1 MELVR
6 VVRGMASLWSSKLLC
21 SEKKTKKM
29 WKWYKGLNIEFSEGS
44 RSWGECE
51 RGIPFNPLE
60 RECQSDTGLWLV
72 PADHVT
78 WILASVWWRPT
89 LDSRSHAVWPGPLV
103 TGAASVKMSE
113 LHSRER
119 ESHVCQSVN
128 GQFAAVLVLLHWAG
142 CLMTFIAALLHCSM
156 LSLRSLT
163 RGSNNAE
170 WNDSRVEISHADNS
184 MITFKLM
191 FQESSQWPG
200 LHHPLV
206 GEVRCQA
213 WLMRP
218 RARRRLIDANN
229 ITEHR
234 SALTQ
239 SQHSAYFVHQRSIRL
254 FSRRCLA
261 NVYCSKGW
269 DPVLDFVK
277 TDHGSQSVNIIAST
291 WDWESE

>member
-44 RSWGECE
+44 RSWGECGE

-78 WILASVWWRPT
+78 WILASDWLRLTP
-89 LDSRSHAVWPGPLV
+89 DSRSHAVWPGPLV

-119 ESHVCQSVN
+119 AMSVTVCQWTICCS
-128 GQFAAVLVLLHWAG
+128 AG
-142 CLMTFIAALLHCSM
+142 YWCTEPGVWWLQLQPCSM
-156 LSLRSLT
+156 LSLRSFT
-163 RGSNNAE
+163 RGCNDAE

-184 MITFKLM
+184 MITIRLM
-191 FQESSQWPG
+191 FQESSEWPA
-200 LHHPLV
+200 LHDPLV
-206 GEVRCQA
+206 DGEVRCQA
-213 WLMRP
+213 WLMRAP
-218 RARRRLIDANN
+218 CQEETYWCKYYYGAPLSAHSVTTLSIFCPSE
-229 ITEHR
+229 EHQIIQQ
-234 SALTQ
+234 AMFGKCL
-239 SQHSAYFVHQRSIRL
+239 L
-254 FSRRCLA
+254 F
-261 NVYCSKGW
+261 
-269 DPVLDFVK
+269 
-277 TDHGSQSVNIIAST
+277 
-291 WDWESE
+291 

>member
-78 WILASVWWRPT
+78 WKLASDWWRPT

-119 ESHVCQSVN
+119 ERAMSVSLSMDN
-128 GQFAAVLVLLHWAG
+128 LLQCWCCCTEPG
-142 CLMTFIAALLHCSM
+142 VWW
-156 LSLRSLT
+156 LSLQPCSIAPCCLWDLWLEDPIMQSEMIAEWRYLMLITAWSHLNWCSKKAVSDQVCIIPLLARSGVRPDWCGPVPGGDLLMQIILRSTAQRSL
-163 RGSNNAE
+163 
-170 WNDSRVEISHADNS
+170 SHN
-184 MITFKLM
+184 
-191 FQESSQWPG
+191 
-200 LHHPLV
+200 
-206 GEVRCQA
+206 
-213 WLMRP
+213 
-218 RARRRLIDANN
+218 
-229 ITEHR
+229 
-234 SALTQ
+234 TQ
-239 SQHSAYFVHQRSIRL
+239 HILSIRGASDYSAGDVWQM
-254 FSRRCLA
+254 FI
-261 NVYCSKGW
+261 
-269 DPVLDFVK
+269 VLKVE
-277 TDHGSQSVNIIAST
+277 TLCWT
-291 WDWESE
+291 L